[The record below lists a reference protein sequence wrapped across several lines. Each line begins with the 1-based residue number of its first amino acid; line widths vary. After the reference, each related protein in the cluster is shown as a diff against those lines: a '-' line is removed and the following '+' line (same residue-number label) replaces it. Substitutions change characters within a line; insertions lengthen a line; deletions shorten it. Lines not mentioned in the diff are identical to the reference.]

1 MRKLLTLAIPL
12 ILGVGLLTAAFT
24 DPRQDKPASSRR
36 QAGVATEHALPAV
49 IEESPTSTATLGPAT
64 STTAAPAP
72 APAAPEPTT
81 TSTAPQPTTTS
92 TAAKPMTT
100 VTTKP
105 PVAAKPKPKPA
116 PATTT
121 TLAPAPEPEETE
133 AAAGPST
140 IDCGQGTAS
149 ARAIYGSNKE
159 TSSLYAEIENESN
172 REIELDRLSV
182 NATYPDGGSR
192 IYMLEVAGRRV
203 QPGEKIVIS
212 IPDSAPQGA
221 PKEFTI
227 SEFGFH
233 TAGMPE
239 CASH

>member
-24 DPRQDKPASSRR
+24 DPRQEKPASSRR

-49 IEESPTSTATLGPAT
+49 IEESPTSTATLGPTT
-64 STTAAPAP
+64 STTAAAAPAPVPAP
-72 APAAPEPTT
+72 AL
-81 TSTAPQPTTTS
+81 PQPTTTS

-105 PVAAKPKPKPA
+105 PVTAKPKAA

-121 TLAPAPEPEETE
+121 TLAPAPEPEPTE

-140 IDCGQGTAS
+140 VDCGQGTAS

-159 TSSLYAEIENESN
+159 ASSLYAEIENNSN

-227 SEFGFH
+227 AEFGFH